1 MAAGDDYE
9 AMFRAEYPQLVA
21 LGVLMSGSVDAGH
34 DLAQETMVRAYD
46 RWDRVGDYENLGGW
60 LRRVLKNL
68 VIDRYR
74 RTKLEAVTLS
84 RLDRREVLEQDPD
97 VAQWSRLVATLP
109 PRQRVVVALF
119 YGDDLSVAEIASV
132 LDMAEGTVK
141 SALFKARQRLSVD
154 LASEVADG

>member
-1 MAAGDDYE
+1 MTAGGDYE
-9 AMFRAEYPQLVA
+9 ATFRSEYPRLVA
-21 LGVLMSGSVDAGH
+21 LGVMMSGSVDVGH

-46 RWDRVGDYENLGGW
+46 RWEQVGDYEHLGGW

-74 RTKLEAVTLS
+74 RAKREAVALD
-84 RLDRREVLEQDPD
+84 RLDRREVSDVDPD

-109 PRQRVVVALF
+109 PRQRVVITLF
-119 YGDDLSVAEIASV
+119 YGDDLSVAEIASI
-132 LDMAEGTVK
+132 LEMAEGTVK
-141 SALFKARQRLSVD
+141 SALFRARQRLSVD

>member
-1 MAAGDDYE
+1 METGDDYE
-9 AMFRAEYPQLVA
+9 AVFRTEYPRLVA
-21 LGVLMSGSVDAGH
+21 LGVMMSGSVDAGH

-46 RWDRVGDYENLGGW
+46 RWDQVGEYEYLGGW

-74 RTKLEAVTLS
+74 RTKLESVTME
-84 RLDRREVLEQDPD
+84 RLDHPDVVGSDPD
-97 VAQWSRLVATLP
+97 VAEWSRLVATLP
-109 PRQRVVVALF
+109 PRQRVVITMF

-141 SALFKARQRLSVD
+141 SALWKARQRLSVD